1 MFKKAVRMMV
11 FGLMLAVSGVFAQ
24 YVSINGYVRQYTPD
38 PNDRDTI
45 IGVTVTFVVTSPVPD
60 TFTTTAE
67 GNIGA
72 EQGSYYYIDGIPKGS
87 RGYIAFIKE
96 HFRFETQNP
105 RWIVSHYSLNCS
117 TTVHFNVVAIK
128 NYRYTRI
135 NVWMLDSSAYAPVT
149 DSNAVGGVIINYF
162 KGDTIKFTDTTRSA
176 WWCINTKP
184 YPADWDLTVILN
196 RNGFSFEQT
205 SIRYAELG
213 LTGDTIEGAYTIRY
227 KATIQKPTR
236 LTPSPNNQNSPNPTV
251 FKWYKVPYA
260 TAYTLQVSTD
270 KFFASSLV
278 LKDTADTIYT
288 LTTTPNTKYYWRLRT
303 KIDTYFSD
311 WLSDSFKTVSST
323 GLTYMPTVTPQT
335 GFSVRGGALS
345 YTLAQSGPVQIRVY
359 DLQGRTILNYT
370 GTQAAGLYR
379 EKLGYMGRYIAEF
392 KAGNYQAV
400 RVGAY
405 E

>member
-128 NYRYTRI
+128 NYRFSMLNI
-135 NVWMLDSSAYAPVT
+135 WMLDSSSFASVT
-149 DSNAVGGVIINYF
+149 DSNQVNWVIINYYRD
-162 KGDTIKFTDTTRSA
+162 DTLKFIDTTKNGEYA
-176 WWCINTKP
+176 HTKP
-184 YPADWDLTVILN
+184 YPADWDLTVTLN
-196 RNGFSFEQT
+196 RNGFNFTQSGTLFRL
-205 SIRYAELG
+205 SYI
-213 LTGDTIEGAYTIRY
+213 GDTIEGYYVTKY

-251 FKWYKVPYA
+251 FKWRKTPYA

-270 KFFASSLV
+270 KSFASSLV

-323 GLTYMPTVTPQT
+323 GLTYMPTVTSQT
-335 GFSVRGGALS
+335 GFSVWGGVLS
-345 YTLAQSGPVQIRVY
+345 YTLAQTGPVQIRVY
-359 DLQGRTILNYT
+359 DLQGRTILAYT
-370 GTQAAGLYR
+370 KIQNVGLYR
-379 EKLGYMGRYIAEF
+379 EKLNYAGRCIAEF
-392 KAGNYQAV
+392 KAGSYHLTAM
-400 RVGAY
+400 GY
-405 E
+405 